1 MKLLK
6 ITQLTALCFTLMAC
20 SGEEEVA
27 KVESLDAEP
36 AVELQAAEEFNE
48 QENSSQSV
56 EEQQFTSEETEE
68 RQREYIEVLETEIE
82 EIEDVR
88 RRNEEEAARN
98 GTPLQL
104 VRPSQEARFQEKKQE
119 LEALKQKLEE

>member
-6 ITQLTALCFTLMAC
+6 VMQLTALCFTLMSC

-27 KVESLDAEP
+27 RVEPLGSEP
-36 AVELQAAEEFNE
+36 AIELQAAEEFNE
-48 QENSSQSV
+48 QEISR
-56 EEQQFTSEETEE
+56 EEYQISSEEVEE
-68 RQREYIEVLETEIE
+68 RQREYIEVLESEIE

-88 RRNEEEAARN
+88 KKNEEEAVRN